1 MGQVSLSL
9 CYDIITMLIF
19 SPFISATSPPEING
33 ISTYNN
39 KNQFK
44 YIQSYRCPSFKRIL
58 SSTTSNVIKCC
69 RRCGQILNCYAVSYS
84 EIASR
89 CQLFTNQALS
99 STTFTYFVKL
109 EWEMS
114 TILAVLKNENEIV
127 KFRIF
132 RVVTHNLFIQ
142 HMYFYFMQM
151 QY

>member
-1 MGQVSLSL
+1 VCHDSKNSKFNYFILVL

-99 STTFTYFVKL
+99 STTFNDCMYLKWFLLLYVEIPLISGGDVAEIKG
-109 EWEMS
+109 ENINIVIMS
-114 TILAVLKNENEIV
+114 
-127 KFRIF
+127 
-132 RVVTHNLFIQ
+132 
-142 HMYFYFMQM
+142 
-151 QY
+151 